1 MMQFPERV
9 VEEAPGMRMYWDGY
23 GALRRDLYTANG
35 WTSQWLDFTIK
46 NAEDWARHRMRF
58 DPSRVSEDAVRAEHA
73 SARAKNRFVCYTCH
87 GCFHPTWMKIGMENE
102 LMLMLDR
109 PELIA
114 DMYAAHTELAI
125 DLYRAMRDMGLE
137 FDGARMADD
146 LGYHSAPLIS
156 PELYRELVLPYHRRF
171 CDFFAG
177 EGLKTILHSDGNVA
191 PLIDHFLDAGFTALH
206 PLEAKAGLD
215 VRKLKPLYGDRLVL
229 FGNIDVRKL
238 AGSREDVEEEIAE
251 KVPVARENGRYIYH
265 SDHSVP
271 SDVPLE
277 NYRLAMKL
285 LDPYGTYG

>member
-114 DMYAAHTELAI
+114 DMYAAHTELVI

-171 CDFFAG
+171 CDFLAG
-177 EGLKTILHSDGNVA
+177 EGLKTIL
-191 PLIDHFLDAGFTALH
+191 
-206 PLEAKAGLD
+206 
-215 VRKLKPLYGDRLVL
+215 
-229 FGNIDVRKL
+229 
-238 AGSREDVEEEIAE
+238 
-251 KVPVARENGRYIYH
+251 H